1 MEDARR
7 KLSFDLYYVKNQSVF
22 LDFVILLQTA
32 RVIFWNHGA
41 R

>member
-1 MEDARR
+1 MILLR
-7 KLSFDLYYVKNQSVF
+7 KNRSIF
-22 LDFVILLQTA
+22 LVHPILLQTA